1 MLYYN
6 LKVCCFF
13 NFKIDACFFGWNL
26 EGFFWKTELAWKCP
40 VICATFSGKSSPL
53 SLKVRQM
60 SQVFGVTLWSD
71 ISESYSKSSVLTSSF
86 PSTSLFLLQFWHLHR
101 SVYCFNTCI
110 GMDLRTHKLSLINA
124 ERLSVIIGTSELS
137 TFSQPWLTDN
147 SNS

>member
-101 SVYCFNTCI
+101 SVQVSLLFQHLHRYGFTHAQTQFDQCWTVICHNWNQ
-110 GMDLRTHKLSLINA
+110 RTINI
-124 ERLSVIIGTSELS
+124 LPTMVNW
-137 TFSQPWLTDN
+137 Q
-147 SNS
+147 